1 MPRPE
6 IAEDKTIHAVPGLD
20 AADIIVGIASY
31 NNARTIGHVVRAVDA
46 GLAKYFPSEK
56 AIIVNSDGGS
66 SDRTPEAVLNASVD
80 HRAIFLA
87 HRLSAV
93 NRITT
98 PYHGIPGKGSA
109 FRAIF
114 EMASRLKAR
123 ACCVVDADL
132 RSITPEWMELLL
144 SPVYKEGFDFVAP
157 LYTRHK
163 YDGTITNSIIYPLT
177 RALYGRK
184 IRQPIGGDFGF
195 SGEMARF
202 YLRQDVWNTDIA
214 RFGIDIWMT
223 TEALAGNFKVCQAY
237 LGAKIHD
244 PKDPGADLRDMF
256 VQVVGSLMSLT
267 EKHHAQW
274 KDAVDSKEVPT
285 FGFKYSVGVVPI
297 KVNTEG
303 MLRSFRIGA
312 ENLRDVW
319 KGFIDS
325 ATVDWL
331 TRLSRVDA
339 DAFRFPKEKWV
350 RIVYDYILAWHHRR
364 LQPEHL
370 LKSLIPLYHGRTASF
385 FLETI
390 DMSDEE
396 AEEVVEEVCSEYERQ
411 KGYLAGNW
419 QGGQKWEP

>member
-1 MPRPE
+1 MPRSDISTEQAARAIPGPE
-6 IAEDKTIHAVPGLD
+6 Q
-20 AADIIVGIASY
+20 ADIIVGIASY

-46 GLAKYFPSEK
+46 GLAKYFPSQK

-66 SDRTPEAVLNASVD
+66 SDSTPEAVLGASVD
-80 HRAIFLA
+80 HKAIFLS
-87 HRLSAV
+87 HRLTTV
-93 NRITT
+93 NRITS

-109 FRAIF
+109 FKAIF
-114 EMASRLKAR
+114 EMAASLNAK

-144 SPVYKEGFDFVAP
+144 SPVYKEAFDFVAP

-202 YLRQDVWNTDIA
+202 YLHQDVWTSDIA

-223 TEALAGNFKVCQAY
+223 TEALAGNFKVCQSY

-267 EKHHAQW
+267 EKHNAEW
-274 KDAVDSKEVPT
+274 KKTHDSKEVPT

-297 KVNTEG
+297 RVNTEG

-312 ENLRDVW
+312 ENLKEVW
-319 KGFIDS
+319 AGFMDKPV
-325 ATVDWL
+325 VDWL
-331 TRLSRVDA
+331 VKLSHEEA
-339 DAFRFPKEKWV
+339 ASFRFPKETWV
-350 RIVYDYILAWHHRR
+350 GIVYDYILAYHHKK
-364 LQPEHL
+364 LQAEHL

-385 FLETI
+385 FLETM
-390 DMSDEE
+390 DMGDDE
-396 AEEVVEEVCSEYERQ
+396 AEQVVEDVAAEYENQ

-419 QGGQKWEP
+419 

>member
-1 MPRPE
+1 MPRSDTSAKKTVMTIPGVE
-6 IAEDKTIHAVPGLD
+6 PAE
-20 AADIIVGIASY
+20 IIVGIASY
-31 NNARTIGHVVRAVDA
+31 NNARTIGHVVRAIDA
-46 GLAKYFPSEK
+46 GLAKYFPSQK

-66 SDRTPEAVLNASVD
+66 SDNTPEAVLDASVD
-80 HRAIFLA
+80 HKAVFLS
-87 HRLSAV
+87 HRLSPV

-114 EMASRLKAR
+114 DMAVHLKAK
-123 ACCVVDADL
+123 ACCVLDADL
-132 RSITPEWMELLL
+132 RSITPEWIELLL
-144 SPVYKEGFDFVAP
+144 SPVYKEDFDFVAP

-177 RALYGRK
+177 RALYGKK

-202 YLRQDVWNTDIA
+202 YLNQDVWTSDIA

-223 TEALAGNFKVCQAY
+223 TEALAGGFRVCQAY

-267 EKHHAQW
+267 EKHSAEW
-274 KDAVDSKEVPT
+274 KKEHDSKEVPT

-297 KVNTEG
+297 RVNIEG
-303 MLRSFRIGA
+303 MLRSFRIGSQ
-312 ENLRDVW
+312 NLREVW
-319 KGFIDS
+319 AGFMDK
-325 ATVDWL
+325 AMVDWL
-331 TRLSRVDA
+331 ARLSREDEHS
-339 DAFRFPKEKWV
+339 FRFPMERWV
-350 RIVYDYILAWHHRR
+350 RILYDYILAWHHRK
-364 LQPEHL
+364 LPPEHL

-385 FLETI
+385 FLDTI
-390 DMSDEE
+390 DMNDEE
-396 AEEVVEEVCSEYERQ
+396 AEEVVEEVAAEYERQ
-411 KGYLAGNW
+411 KGYLVGNW
-419 QGGQKWEP
+419 